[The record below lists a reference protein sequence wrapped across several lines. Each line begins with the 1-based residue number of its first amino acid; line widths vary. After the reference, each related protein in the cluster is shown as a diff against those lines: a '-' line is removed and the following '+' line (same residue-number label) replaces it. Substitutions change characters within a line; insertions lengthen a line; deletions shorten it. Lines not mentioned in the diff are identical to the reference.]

1 VNRGAGA
8 LRIPVNKS
16 NRLLPAIKNRP
27 FVLVLVLVL
36 ALLAGVTG
44 AFLEG
49 QHLAQ
54 ERVEATLDRGSVS
67 LRNLLQR
74 DLDNPLL
81 VPEVLSTTPM
91 VRSLLANPSPQA
103 AAAQSE
109 LLEETAR
116 NTRVDVIYLMNL
128 KGDCLAASNW
138 RAADSFVGKNYGFRP
153 YFQQALAGQT
163 GRYIAKGV
171 TSARIGYYLAR
182 AVTVGGEIRGVMVVK
197 ISFDTLQTRID
208 ELWRRNKEF
217 NILTDGN
224 GVVVLA
230 PVNAFT
236 FKTMQALPEATRKAV
251 EASRQYGADLL
262 PMAQTMGASL
272 TEHMR
277 LVSFPDLPDQ
287 NFLQK
292 AYDFPELGL
301 RLYQHV
307 EAPLYWRMVAELTAM
322 FSLLALSAFLLCIN
336 LYQRRIYTAKLI
348 EAAIHDP
355 LTGLHTR
362 LYMGDWCSGAIRA
375 HQRDP
380 QHGFGVVVFDL
391 DFFKR
396 VNDQHGH
403 LVGDEVLRGVGKII
417 QSAIR
422 GKDLAVRF
430 GGEGLAVRFSGEE
443 LAVFVACADPAVVTA
458 LAERIRHRVEKFA
471 FAGKASQ
478 ISITVSG
485 GVAFHQV
492 KETID
497 DVFMRAGAKL
507 REAKE
512 LGRNRIRA

>member
-1 VNRGAGA
+1 MNKPNRF
-8 LRIPVNKS
+8 
-16 NRLLPAIKNRP
+16 LPAIRNRP
-27 FVLVLVLVL
+27 YVSMLALVL
-36 ALLAGVTG
+36 ALLAGVIG

-54 ERVEATLDRGSVS
+54 ERVNATLDRSSVS
-67 LRNLLQR
+67 LKYLLQR

-81 VPEVLSTTPM
+81 VPQVLSTTRM
-91 VRSLLANPSPQA
+91 ARNLLTDPNPQA

-109 LLEETAR
+109 LFEEAAR
-116 NTRVDVIYLMNL
+116 NAQVDVIYLMNL
-128 KGDCLAASNW
+128 NGDCLAASNW
-138 RAADSFVGKNYGFRP
+138 RAGDSFVGKNYGFRP
-153 YFQQALAGQT
+153 YFRQALTGQT

-182 AVTVGGEIRGVMVVK
+182 PVSVGGEIRGVIVVK
-197 ISFDTLQTRID
+197 LSFDALQARID
-208 ELWRRNKEF
+208 ELWRRHKEF

-224 GVVVLA
+224 GIVVLS
-230 PVNAFT
+230 PVSAFT
-236 FKTMQALPEATRKAV
+236 FKTMRALPEATRKAV

-262 PMAQTMGASL
+262 PMAQTMGAPL
-272 TEHMR
+272 TEQMR
-277 LVSFPDLPDQ
+277 FVSFPEVPDQ

-301 RLYQHV
+301 HLYQHV
-307 EAPLYWRMVAELTAM
+307 EAPLYWRIVAELTAM
-322 FSLLALSAFLLCIN
+322 FSLMALSAFLLCIG
-336 LYQRRIYTAKLI
+336 LHQRRAYTAKLI
-348 EAAIHDP
+348 EAAIHDQ

-362 LYMGDWCSGAIRA
+362 LYMGDWCAGAIRA

-380 QHGFGVVVFDL
+380 LHGFGVVVFDL

-458 LAERIRHRVEKFA
+458 LAERIRHRVEKFE

-497 DVFMRAGAKL
+497 DVFARAGAKL

>member
-1 VNRGAGA
+1 M
-8 LRIPVNKS
+8 NKS
-16 NRLLPAIKNRP
+16 DRLLPAIRYRP
-27 FVLVLVLVL
+27 YVLVLVLVL
-36 ALLAGVTG
+36 ALLAGVIG
-44 AFLEG
+44 AFLEA

-81 VPEVLSTTPM
+81 VPEVLSTTRT
-91 VRSLLANPSPQA
+91 VRNLLTDPSPQA

-116 NTRVDVIYLMNL
+116 TTRVDVIYLMNL

-138 RAADSFVGKNYGFRP
+138 RAGDSFVGKNYSLHP
-153 YFQQALAGQT
+153 YFQQALAGLT

-171 TSARIGYYLAR
+171 TGDRIGYYLAR
-182 AVTVGGEIRGVMVVK
+182 AVTVSGEIRGVMVVK
-197 ISFDTLQTRID
+197 ISFDALQARID
-208 ELWRRNKEF
+208 ELWQRNKEF

-230 PVNAFT
+230 PVSAFT
-236 FKTMQALPEATRKAV
+236 FKTVRALPETTRKAV

-262 PMAQTMGASL
+262 PMAQTVGAPL

-277 LVSFPDLPDQ
+277 FVSFPDVPDR

-307 EAPLYWRMVAELTAM
+307 EATLYWRIVAELATL
-322 FSLLALSAFLLCIN
+322 FSLVALSAFLLCIG
-336 LYQRRIYTAKLI
+336 LYQRRVYTTKLT

-362 LYMGDWCSGAIRA
+362 LYMGDWCAGAIRA

-458 LAERIRHRVEKFA
+458 LAERIRHRVEKFE
-471 FAGKASQ
+471 FTGKASQ

-497 DVFMRAGAKL
+497 DVFMRAGTKL

>member
-1 VNRGAGA
+1 MNKVNRF
-8 LRIPVNKS
+8 
-16 NRLLPAIKNRP
+16 LPAIRNRP
-27 FVLVLVLVL
+27 YVSMLVLVL
-36 ALLAGVTG
+36 ALLASVFG

-49 QHLAQ
+49 RHSAQQHL
-54 ERVEATLDRGSVS
+54 EATLDRSSVS

-81 VPEVLSTTPM
+81 VPEVLANTQM
-91 VRSLLANPSPQA
+91 ARNLLTNPSPQA
-103 AAAQSE
+103 GAAQGE

-116 NTRVDVIYLMNL
+116 NTLLDQIYLLNL

-138 RAADSFVGKNYGFRP
+138 RSSDSFVGKNYSLQP

-163 GRYIAKGV
+163 GRYIAKSAA
-171 TSARIGYYLAR
+171 SARIAYYLAR
-182 AVTVGGEIRGVMVVK
+182 PVAVGGEIRGVMVAK
-197 ISFDTLQTRID
+197 ISFDTSQTRID

-217 NILTDGN
+217 NIVTDSN
-224 GVVVLA
+224 GIVVLA
-230 PVNAFT
+230 PLSDFM
-236 FKTMQALPEATRKAV
+236 FKTMRALPEATRKAV

-262 PMAQTMGASL
+262 PVAHGADAPL
-272 TEHMR
+272 TEQMR
-277 LVSFPDLPDQ
+277 FVSFPAVPEQ

-292 AYDFPELGL
+292 VYDFPELGL
-301 RLYQHV
+301 RLYQHL
-307 EAPLYWRMVAELTAM
+307 EAPVYWRIVTEFTAM
-322 FSLLALSAFLLCIN
+322 FSLVALCVLLVFIVI
-336 LYQRRIYTAKLI
+336 YQRWSYSVKLF

-362 LYMGDWCSGAIRA
+362 LYMGDWCTGAIRA

-391 DFFKR
+391 DFFTR
-396 VNDQHGH
+396 VNDVHGH
-403 LVGDEVLRGVGKII
+403 VVGDEVLRGVGKII

-458 LAERIRHRVEKFA
+458 LAERIRHRVEKHE
-471 FAGKASQ
+471 FAGKANG

-497 DVFMRAGAKL
+497 DVFIRAGVKL